1 MSVTIPSIHIGEAID
16 HRRQALGI
24 NKSELA
30 RRINVPQ
37 QHINRILSNSSMD
50 TEKLAKISEA
60 LEYNFFDLFASTG
73 HEKETSY
80 SSPIPPANHSENT
93 TTQKAIAEKTTTETT
108 PEVQS
113 SPISHFETTSPTM
126 TDLTIQMLQEK
137 NQMLEELLA
146 SKNRIIDLL
155 EEKLSPRHEG

>member
-1 MSVTIPSIHIGEAID
+1 MSVTIQPIHIGEAID

-60 LEYNFFDLFASTG
+60 LEFNFFDLFASAGRKTEAS
-73 HEKETSY
+73 H
-80 SSPIPPANHSENT
+80 SSPIPPAKYSENT
-93 TTQKAIAEKTTTETT
+93 TAQKAVFEKATTKKTAAV
-108 PEVQS
+108 PS
-113 SPISHFETTSPTM
+113 SPASPCETVSPTM
-126 TDLTIQMLQEK
+126 KDLTIQMLQEK
-137 NQMLEELLA
+137 NRMLEELIE

>member
-1 MSVTIPSIHIGEAID
+1 MSVTIQPIHIGEAID
-16 HRRQALGI
+16 NRRQALGI

-60 LEYNFFDLFASTG
+60 LEFNFFDLFASVDRRT
-73 HEKETSY
+73 EAST
-80 SSPIPPANHSENT
+80 PTFIPPTPLSE
-93 TTQKAIAEKTTTETT
+93 KATSEKVTTETL
-108 PEVQS
+108 S
-113 SPISHFETTSPTM
+113 SPTSHFETTSPTM
-126 TDLTIQMLQEK
+126 KDLTIQMLQEK
-137 NQMLEELLA
+137 NRMLEELIE